1 VGNPNPVVHD
11 LSITANLSVTPES
24 TSPLVQDPVS
34 DASMGSPS
42 TVVLTEEPS
51 NPSSILV
58 ATTEGTNPLVQS
70 PLVPNEPSDSTI
82 NQAQPHVL
90 TEHQEL
96 FRDNHTVTDIG
107 PVDLFLESI
116 SRVSTPP
123 ILPDPIIQENH
134 QILGCPETTETAPV
148 TNKRQSSH
156 LTAKAQSRIGKNA
169 LQIAQDLLVK
179 KLGELSPVKQ
189 NFKGPDIESFSQF
202 FDRPINK
209 EKMETFQVLV
219 DHGGKKPN
227 NGGTP
232 RSKFQRR
239 RWPEASRSQKKW
251 GL

>member
-1 VGNPNPVVHD
+1 VVDRGERQVTDASVGNPNPVVHD

-51 NPSSILV
+51 NPSSILA
-58 ATTEGTNPLVQS
+58 ATTE
-70 PLVPNEPSDSTI
+70 ED
-82 NQAQPHVL
+82 
-90 TEHQEL
+90 QEL